1 SRSGKRAMQRL
12 PLANREEEKAFFA
25 GMVAGTADER
35 ILLLEAGGGMG
46 KTTLMAEFVRHCRAE
61 NVACVP
67 VNLKGDPGLHEV
79 LARLCDGLGWDAFP
93 AFAACVEELGREG
106 RRAADLAR
114 YEHVHQKTYDWK
126 AIRDLMLDA
135 FKADDLDEFCFYRDS
150 LKPARDHFPATDA
163 NLRSMVKAL
172 LEFCQQRPSL
182 IDELLEGLR
191 EERFEKYMAYYAR
204 IYGVE
209 AEAPPQPEAGRA
221 AGAGIG
227 RTEIRDALRA
237 ADEGDRTARRGA
249 LTRALFEDLRDRPGR
264 MAILFDTCEQ
274 AGPETGAW
282 LAETFLTY
290 ANRAQNL
297 VVVIAG
303 RQVPEMRLEWEACC
317 QNHRLCELR
326 EPGLWQAYADE
337 IGATL
342 PSADWIAAFCD
353 LFDGHPLKMMEA
365 LARYMPGG
373 RGR

>member
-1 SRSGKRAMQRL
+1 MQRL
-12 PLANREEEKAFFA
+12 PLANRKDEREFFA
-25 GMVAGTADER
+25 GMVAGMIEER
-35 ILLLEAGGGMG
+35 ILLLEAAGGMG
-46 KTTLMAEFVRHCRAE
+46 KTTLLSEFVRHCGAE
-61 NVACVP
+61 KVPCVP
-67 VNLKGDPGLHEV
+67 VDLKGDPGLHEV
-79 LARLCDGLGWDAFP
+79 LARMCDGLGWEAFP
-93 AFAACVEELGREG
+93 AFAARVEELGGGG

-114 YEHVHQKTYDWK
+114 YEHVHQKDYDWK
-126 AIRDLMLDA
+126 AIRDLMIDA
-135 FKADDLDEFCFYRDS
+135 FQADDLDEFCFYRDS
-150 LKPARDHFPATDA
+150 LKPARDQFPATDA

-172 LEFCQQRPSL
+172 IEFCQQRPSL

-191 EERFEKYMAYYAR
+191 EERFEKYGAYYAR

-227 RTEIRDALRA
+227 RAEIRDALRA
-237 ADEGDRTARRGA
+237 ADEGDRAARRGA
-249 LTRALFEDLRDRPGR
+249 LTRALFEDLGDRPGQ

-274 AGPETGAW
+274 AGPEIGAW
-282 LAETFLTY
+282 LEETFL
-290 ANRAQNL
+290 AHASRAQNL

-303 RQVPEMRLEWEACC
+303 RQVPEMRLEWETCC
-317 QNHRLCELR
+317 QHHRLGELR
-326 EPGLWQAYADE
+326 EPGLWQAYAEE

-353 LFDGHPLKMMEA
+353 LLDGHPLKMMEA